1 MPAPE
6 GNAAVLPILLVIAV
20 VAAIAICLCLVVI
33 VRSRRDDEGER
44 FRHVAN
50 LTSAWSRERPAA
62 LPASD
67 ASATES
73 VDSR

>member
-1 MPAPE
+1 M
-6 GNAAVLPILLVIAV
+6 LPIVAIAV
-20 VAAIAICLCLVVI
+20 VAVIVICLCVVVV
-33 VRSRRDDEGER
+33 VRTRRADEGER

-62 LPASD
+62 PASD

-73 VDSR
+73 VDGR